1 MADTQTAPSV
11 PQGPI
16 AAEESIDAARNA
28 ILGLLGSE
36 EEEPKSEEEQ
46 PSDKEESIEET
57 QDESLDEVSEDE
69 ELEEESEEDESEE
82 SEEESDDDEALYA
95 VRIDGEEHEVSL
107 GELVKG
113 YSRQSDY
120 TKKTQALSEQR
131 KGFDEATASYQA
143 QMQTIQEERQQYIGH
158 LQNIINNSMGAMDS
172 FANTNW
178 EELKVTDPAQYVMKR
193 EEFRT
198 AQDRI
203 QQMHVEQQRASER
216 VTQENNVLQAQTLRD
231 EHQALTEKMPEWS
244 APETQANIS
253 ASIRE
258 YASTQG
264 FTEEE
269 LSSLVD
275 HRSLIVLHKAM
286 QFDNLQSSD
295 IGKKKLKNNPRLVR
309 AGKGSTKDDNK
320 KQKRTAQM
328 KRLQGTGRIDDAS
341 ALLEDFIDI

>member
-1 MADTQTAPSV
+1 MADTQTAPSL
-11 PQGPI
+11 PEGNI
-16 AAEESIDAARNA
+16 AAEESIDAAHNA
-28 ILGLLGSE
+28 ILGLLGSDEEEPRNEEAQPTE
-36 EEEPKSEEEQ
+36 EEESTEE
-46 PSDKEESIEET
+46 P
-57 QDESLDEVSEDE
+57 DESLDEVSEDE

-82 SEEESDDDEALYA
+82 SDEESDDEEALYA
-95 VRIDGEEHEVSL
+95 VRIDGEEHEVTL

-131 KGFDEATASYQA
+131 REFDEASAAHQG
-143 QMQTIQEERQQYIGH
+143 QMQTIQQERQQYIGH
-158 LQNIINNSMGAMDS
+158 LENIINNSKGAINS
-172 FANTNW
+172 FANINW
-178 EELKVTDPAQYVMKR
+178 EELKVTDPVQYVTKR
-193 EEFRT
+193 EELRT
-198 AQDRI
+198 IQDRI

-216 VTQENNVLQAQTLRD
+216 VAQENTVLQAQTLRD

-244 APETQANIS
+244 TPETQATIS

-258 YASTQG
+258 YASVQG

-295 IGKKKLKNNPRLVR
+295 IGKKKLQNKPRLVR
-309 AGKGSTKDDNK
+309 AGKGSSKDGNK
-320 KQKRTAQM
+320 KTKRTAQM
-328 KRLQGTGRIDDAS
+328 KRLQATGHVDDS
-341 ALLEDFIDI
+341 VSLFEDFVEL

>member
-16 AAEESIDAARNA
+16 AAEESIEAAHNA
-28 ILGLLGSE
+28 ILGLLDSE
-36 EEEPKSEEEQ
+36 EETPESEEEQ
-46 PSDKEESIEET
+46 PSEEEESTEEP
-57 QDESLDEVSEDE
+57 DESLDEVSEDE

-82 SEEESDDDEALYA
+82 SDEESDDEEALYA
-95 VRIDGEEHEVSL
+95 VRIDGEEHEVTL

-131 KGFDEATASYQA
+131 KGFDEATAAYEA
-143 QMQTIQEERQQYIGH
+143 QMQTIQEERQQYIGN
-158 LQNIINNSMGAMDS
+158 LENIINNSKGAINS
-172 FANTNW
+172 FANINW
-178 EELKVTDPAQYVMKR
+178 EELKASDPVQYVTKR
-193 EEFRT
+193 EELRT
-198 AQDRI
+198 IQDRI
-203 QQMHVEQQRASER
+203 QQMHVDQQRAMEKAQ
-216 VTQENNVLQAQTLRD
+216 QENNVLQAQTLRE

-244 APETQANIS
+244 TPETQANIS

-258 YASTQG
+258 YASMQG

-295 IGKKKLKNNPRLVR
+295 IGKKKLKNKPRLVR
-309 AGKGSTKDDNK
+309 AGKGSTKDGNK

-328 KRLQGTGRIDDAS
+328 KRLRETGHVDDS
-341 ALLEDFIDI
+341 VSLFEDFVDI

>member
-11 PQGPI
+11 PEGAI
-16 AAEESIDAARNA
+16 TAEESIETAHNA
-28 ILGLLGSE
+28 ILGLLDSAE
-36 EEEPKSEEEQ
+36 ETPKSEEEQ
-46 PSDKEESIEET
+46 PTEEDESTEEP
-57 QDESLDEVSEDE
+57 DESLDEVSEDE

-82 SEEESDDDEALYA
+82 SDEESDDEEALYA
-95 VRIDGEEHEVSL
+95 VRIDGEEHEVTL

-131 KGFDEATASYQA
+131 KEFDATEASYQE
-143 QMQTIQEERQQYIGH
+143 QMQTIQQERQQYIGH
-158 LQNIINNSMGAMDS
+158 LETIINNSKGAINS
-172 FANTNW
+172 FANINW
-178 EELKVTDPAQYVMKR
+178 EELKVTDPVQYVTKR
-193 EEFRT
+193 EELRT
-198 AQDRI
+198 IQDRI

-216 VTQENNVLQAQTLRD
+216 AAQENNVLQAQTLRE

-244 APETQANIS
+244 DPSTQADIS

-258 YASTQG
+258 YASIQG

-269 LSSLVD
+269 LAGLVD

-295 IGKKKLKNNPRLVR
+295 IGKKKLKNKPRLVR
-309 AGKGSTKDDNK
+309 AGKGSSK
-320 KQKRTAQM
+320 KSNDKTKRTAQM
-328 KRLQGTGRIDDAS
+328 KRLQATGHVDDS
-341 ALLEDFIDI
+341 VGLFEDFVEL

>member
-11 PQGPI
+11 PQGRI
-16 AAEESIDAARNA
+16 AAEESIEAAHNA
-28 ILGLLGSE
+28 ILGLLDSE
-36 EEEPKSEEEQ
+36 EETPESEEEQ
-46 PSDKEESIEET
+46 PSEEEESTEEP
-57 QDESLDEVSEDE
+57 DESLDEVSEDE

-82 SEEESDDDEALYA
+82 SDEESDDEEALYA
-95 VRIDGEEHEVSL
+95 VRIDGEEHEVTL

-131 KGFDEATASYQA
+131 KGFDEATASYEA
-143 QMQTIQEERQQYIGH
+143 QVQTIQEERQQYIGH

-203 QQMHVEQQRASER
+203 QQMHVEQQRALER

-231 EHQALTEKMPEWS
+231 EHQALAEKMPEWS

-258 YASTQG
+258 YASMQG

-295 IGKKKLKNNPRLVR
+295 IGKKKLKNKPRLVR
-309 AGKGSTKDDNK
+309 AGKGSTKDGNK

-328 KRLQGTGRIDDAS
+328 KRLQETGHVNDSIS
-341 ALLEDFIDI
+341 LFEDFVDI

>member
-1 MADTQTAPSV
+1 MADTQNAPSV

-16 AAEESIDAARNA
+16 AAEESIEAAHNA
-28 ILGLLGSE
+28 ILGLLGSDE
-36 EEEPKSEEEQ
+36 EELKSEEEQ
-46 PSDKEESIEET
+46 PTEEDESTEEP
-57 QDESLDEVSEDE
+57 DESLDEVSEDE
-69 ELEEESEEDESEE
+69 EFEEESEEDESEE
-82 SEEESDDDEALYA
+82 SDEESDDEEALYA
-95 VRIDGEEHEVSL
+95 VRIDGEEHEVTL

-131 KGFDEATASYQA
+131 REFDAAEASYQEKV
-143 QMQTIQEERQQYIGH
+143 QTIQQERQQYIGH
-158 LQNIINNSMGAMDS
+158 LQSIINNSMGAMDS

-216 VTQENNVLQAQTLRD
+216 VAQENNVLQAQTLRD
-231 EHQALTEKMPEWS
+231 EHQSLTQKMPGWS
-244 APETQANIS
+244 DPETQANIS

-258 YASTQG
+258 YASVQG

-295 IGKKKLKNNPRLVR
+295 IGKKKLKNKPRLVR
-309 AGKGSTKDDNK
+309 AGKGSTKDGNK

-328 KRLQGTGRIDDAS
+328 KRLRETGHVDDS
-341 ALLEDFIDI
+341 VSLFEDFVDI